1 MLKTHVTIFSSRWL
15 EYISKFLEENW
26 CTSDG
31 ESLSNDRSIDNV
43 ECFRVIPLVGVNWV
57 IRIRNKVNLSLE
69 DKRVPFQ
76 SLYVSLNYF

>member
-26 CTSDG
+26 SDG